1 MRNHTCKICEEEL
14 MSDEIA
20 LHMKLFGK
28 MSKEFMC
35 LDCQAGYLQVER
47 KQLEKVIEMYH
58 KRGTCVLF
66 AKWES

>member
-35 LDCQAGYLQVER
+35 LDCQAEYLQVER
-47 KQLEKVIEMYH
+47 KQLEKVIEM
-58 KRGTCVLF
+58 
-66 AKWES
+66 